1 MSVRTIE
8 DGMLARLLLALVFAT
23 LIAACAA
30 NVSPSP
36 PPGGVALRTWDPPSP
51 VACPAARTEGTLV
64 RHPQSGAGL
73 RDNEEVVRQVIW
85 PRDYSTRDDEGRLA
99 VLDGA
104 GNVIAH
110 EGDRVEIGGQDIGG
124 TWLGCGGMRILA
136 P

>member
-1 MSVRTIE
+1 
-8 DGMLARLLLALVFAT
+8 MLARLLLALVFRDADRGMRRECVT
-23 LIAACAA
+23 
-30 NVSPSP
+30 VS
-36 PPGGVALRTWDPPSP
+36 PPGGVALRTWDPPTP
-51 VACPAARTEGTLV
+51 VACPAARTEGILV

-85 PRDYSTRDDEGRLA
+85 PRDYSTRDDGGRLA

-124 TWLGCGGMRILA
+124 TWLGCGGMRIL
-136 P
+136 PP